1 MNNVIS
7 NYFKEIFKNDVG
19 IADPNVKKFGLIDI
33 LYWFIGLSIS
43 LLIPVCIVYLEA
55 WAFNINVFKLIFT
68 GYKRGLYRGG
78 YFFLSILSNIFFLI
92 VGFLTTHKINGS
104 IMLLDC
110 KKTARFFW
118 FITFPLAIT
127 CFIITLVI

>member
-19 IADPNVKKFGLIDI
+19 IADPNVKKFGLKDI
-33 LYWFIGLSIS
+33 LYWFIGLIISI
-43 LLIPVCIVYLEA
+43 LIPICIVYLEA
-55 WAFNINVFKLIFT
+55 WAFNINVFELIFI
-68 GYKRGLYRGG
+68 GSKKDLYRGG

-92 VGFLTTHKINGS
+92 VGFLTTHKINGA

-118 FITFPLAIT
+118 VITFLLAIT
-127 CFIITLVI
+127 CFIITLII